1 MPPLPFGEDRNLP
14 AWLRLI
20 REPQH
25 SRTEKER
32 LGQPGGFIAPP
43 TGIQARQLLSAEPSE
58 DDAPLPPWQFK
69 QLLDALWRRADVF
82 MQPFLA
88 GTVPL
93 LLRPTEKRQYLFIQN
108 QSAANQFTL
117 GINQAPDPPTA
128 VPANG
133 LIIPINLGFYEP
145 LIVPQGEIWV
155 VAAVANT
162 PGVLLYSA

>member
-1 MPPLPFGEDRNLP
+1 MPFGDDRNLP
-14 AWLRLI
+14 AWMRLI

-25 SRTEKER
+25 SRVEKER

-43 TGIQARQLLSAEPSE
+43 MGIPERAQITAGPSE
-58 DDAPLPPWQFK
+58 SDTPLPPWQFS
-69 QLLDALWRRADVF
+69 QLLDALWRRNNVF

-88 GTVPL
+88 GAVPI
-93 LLRPTEKRQYLFIQN
+93 LLRPAEKRQYLFIQN
-108 QSAANQFTL
+108 QSAANQFTI
-117 GINQAPDPPTA
+117 GINQAPDPPAA

-145 LIVPQGEIWV
+145 LVVPQGEIWV
-155 VAAVANT
+155 VAAAANT